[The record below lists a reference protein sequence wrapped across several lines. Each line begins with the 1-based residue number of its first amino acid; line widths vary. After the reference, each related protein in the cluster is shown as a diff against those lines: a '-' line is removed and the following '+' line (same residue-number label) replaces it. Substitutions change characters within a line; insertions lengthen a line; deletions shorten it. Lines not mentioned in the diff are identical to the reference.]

1 MEIDET
7 KRITIA
13 ELANL
18 PYFKRLMKKEPIY
31 NTLQINPGIHGSA
44 YDLRMRSPSYNG
56 NDNNSKVLKS
66 EQINHKRKISVE
78 KSNDQFTSPFLLQT
92 ANNNIPP
99 SPAYDK
105 HKPSYSPSPQV
116 GKNALDVPRD

>member
-7 KRITIA
+7 KRITVF

-18 PYFKRLMKKEPIY
+18 PYFKRLLKKEPMY
-31 NTLQINPGIHGSA
+31 NALQANQNIHGSA

-56 NDNNSKVLKS
+56 NENKYLKS
-66 EQINHKRKISVE
+66 EQVAVKRKISIE
-78 KSNDQFTSPFLLQT
+78 KTATTDQYTSPFVVRP
-92 ANNNIPP
+92 NMPPP
-99 SPAYDK
+99 SPYDK
-105 HKPSYSPSPQV
+105 SPTQYPSPHI